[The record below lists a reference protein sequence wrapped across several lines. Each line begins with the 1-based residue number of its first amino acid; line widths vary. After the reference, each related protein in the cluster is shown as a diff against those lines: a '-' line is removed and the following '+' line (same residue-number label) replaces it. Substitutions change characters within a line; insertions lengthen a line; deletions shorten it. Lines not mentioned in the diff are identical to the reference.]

1 MVKSG
6 SGGVRTEH
14 RSLLSRT
21 LVVAGVQLHVHLIL
35 SAFTFHVFSES
46 HFLVRCELQERVLT
60 GLLCPRLRFQRPRCC
75 SCVCA
80 RVRLILSRAFFPLLN
95 RQLLFGA
102 THRTEQWRL
111 KEAGSIEISVSILP
125 ARCVHRGELDR
136 QI

>member
-1 MVKSG
+1 MSASANAVRGRG
-6 SGGVRTEH
+6 ST
-14 RSLLSRT
+14 SCSF
-21 LVVAGVQLHVHLIL
+21 IL
-35 SAFTFHVFSES
+35 SAFTFHFDL
-46 HFLVRCELQERVLT
+46 FLVCCELQERALT
-60 GLLCPRLRFQRPRCC
+60 DLLCPRLRFQRPRCC

-111 KEAGSIEISVSILP
+111 KEAGSTEISVSILP